1 MKELLDQ
8 DDYRITKRNPTNK
21 LVSTIKKALENILQ
35 SNNITPELAKR
46 LIPKNPTLLQIYGL
60 PKTHK
65 KEVLLR
71 PIVCSFGSATYN
83 LAKELNRILSPLIGR
98 TDSFVNNSSHFV
110 NIISQIHL
118 EDNDLLVS
126 FDIKSLFTRV
136 PINDA
141 LIIIK
146 DRLLVDSEL
155 ENRTTMSP
163 HQICSLVELCLKST
177 FFSYEDAIYEQTDGT
192 AMGSPLSPTVANIF
206 MEDFENTAIAT
217 FHLQPKIWKRYVDD
231 TFVIMPHNNSS
242 LQEFLSHINGLH
254 DRIKFTMEI
263 ENNNSFAFLD
273 VLVSKNNNRL
283 TTTVYRKPT
292 HTDRYLN

>member
-8 DDYRITKRNPTNK
+8 DDYKIIKRNPTNK
-21 LVSTIKKALENILQ
+21 LVSTIKKALENILE

-60 PKTHK
+60 PKIRK
-65 KEVLLR
+65 KELPLR
-71 PIVCSFGSATYN
+71 PIVCMIGSATYN
-83 LAKELNRILSPLIGR
+83 LAKELNRILFPLVGR

-126 FDIKSLFTRV
+126 FDVKSLFTRV

-146 DRLLVDSEL
+146 DRLLSDSEL
-155 ENRTTMSP
+155 DNRTTMSP
-163 HQICSLVELCLKST
+163 HEICILVELCLKST
-177 FFSYEDAIYEQTDGT
+177 FFSYEYAIYEQTDGT

-206 MEDFENTAIAT
+206 MEDFENTSHCYLPPILYSNY
-217 FHLQPKIWKRYVDD
+217 HLKQR
-231 TFVIMPHNNSS
+231 
-242 LQEFLSHINGLH
+242 LLS
-254 DRIKFTMEI
+254 
-263 ENNNSFAFLD
+263 A
-273 VLVSKNNNRL
+273 
-283 TTTVYRKPT
+283 
-292 HTDRYLN
+292 